1 MDRLAAISP
10 QMAASFSQTDSRPSD
25 LQAAAEQFEALF
37 IQQLLKQA
45 RSAKLADDILGS
57 EAGDT
62 YAEMLDKE
70 RATQLSAQ
78 MNLGIAEAL
87 VKQFGGIAEDN
98 YSDQE
103 KIAND

>member
-1 MDRLAAISP
+1 MEELAAISP
-10 QMAASFSQTDSRPSD
+10 KMAASLAQVDNRPTDLR
-25 LQAAAEQFEALF
+25 AAAEQFEALF

-62 YAEMLDKE
+62 YTEMLDQE
-70 RATQLSAQ
+70 RAKQLSAQ

-87 VKQFGGIAEDN
+87 VLQFSAQMQNFSSNSRDAKE
-98 YSDQE
+98 
-103 KIAND
+103 

>member
-1 MDRLAAISP
+1 MDALAAISP
-10 QMAASFSQTDSRPSD
+10 KMAASLAQIDNRPAD
-25 LQAAAEQFEALF
+25 MQAVAEQFEALF

-62 YAEMLDKE
+62 YIEMLDQE
-70 RATQLSAQ
+70 RAKQLSAQ

-87 VKQFGGIAEDN
+87 VLQFSAQVKSP
-98 YSDQE
+98 SDDSRDAKE
-103 KIAND
+103 

>member
-1 MDRLAAISP
+1 MDSLAAISP
-10 QMAASFSQTDSRPSD
+10 QMIASLAQTDNRPAN
-25 LQAAAEQFEALF
+25 LKAAAEQFEALF
-37 IQQLLKQA
+37 VQQLLKQA

-62 YAEMLDKE
+62 YLEMLDQE

-87 VKQFGGIAEDN
+87 IYQFGSHSNDLP
-98 YSDQE
+98 SD
-103 KIAND
+103 

>member
-1 MDRLAAISP
+1 MNGLASISP
-10 QMAASFSQTDSRPSD
+10 KMAASLAQTESRPND
-25 LQAAAEQFEALF
+25 LRAAAEQFEALF

-62 YAEMLDKE
+62 YTEMLDQE
-70 RATQLSAQ
+70 RAKQLSAQ

-87 VKQFGGIAEDN
+87 VLQFSGQTKSTVGD
-98 YSDQE
+98 
-103 KIAND
+103 

>member
-1 MDRLAAISP
+1 MDELASISP
-10 QMAASFSQTDSRPSD
+10 KMAASLSQIDNRPTD
-25 LQAAAEQFEALF
+25 LQSAAEQFEAMF

-62 YAEMLDKE
+62 YTEMLDQE
-70 RATQLSAQ
+70 RAKQLSAQ

-87 VKQFGGIAEDN
+87 VLQFAGQVKSPSGN
-98 YSDQE
+98 
-103 KIAND
+103 

>member
-1 MDRLAAISP
+1 MDALAAISP
-10 QMAASFSQTDSRPSD
+10 KMAASLAQIDNRPAD
-25 LQAAAEQFEALF
+25 LQAVAEQFEALF

-62 YAEMLDKE
+62 YIEMLDQE
-70 RATQLSAQ
+70 RAKQLSAQ

-87 VKQFGGIAEDN
+87 VLQFSNRVKGSPDDFGDAKE
-98 YSDQE
+98 
-103 KIAND
+103 

>member
-1 MDRLAAISP
+1 MDALASISP
-10 QMAASFSQTDSRPSD
+10 KMAASLTQIDNRPTD
-25 LQAAAEQFEALF
+25 LHAAAEQFEALF
-37 IQQLLKQA
+37 IHQLLKQA

-62 YAEMLDKE
+62 YTEMLDQA
-70 RATQLSAQ
+70 RAKQLSAQ
-78 MNLGIAEAL
+78 MNLGIADAL

-98 YSDQE
+98 SSDRE